1 MPRHRQRDPQPGHP
15 QGTQPAE
22 AEREADRPRF
32 PGETGNAVDRIAAGY
47 LSGDIIWCGKSGNQ
61 GISPRRQPS

>member
-1 MPRHRQRDPQPGHP
+1 
-15 QGTQPAE
+15 
-22 AEREADRPRF
+22 
-32 PGETGNAVDRIAAGY
+32 VDRIAAGY